1 MSIAAQIAA
10 ALLLATFTKS
20 FSVRLGPGT
29 LTASD
34 VTGAPQRLTV
44 ALILKAASLAYAGQA
59 ASIQSGNVKL
69 TYTV

>member
-10 ALLLATFTKS
+10 AVLLAVFTKS

-34 VTGAPQRLTV
+34 TTGAPQKLTV
-44 ALILKAASLAYAGQA
+44 ALILKAASMAYGGQTA
-59 ASIQSGNVKL
+59 FIQSGNVKL